1 MRKPYLQ
8 PAISLTILLGLAS
21 LPGCRGDNDPH
32 VLNMFANFTYE
43 AEMDNYTAVDDYDWH
58 TPGGIT
64 RVDFEA
70 FNFGGAVRVQVFD
83 DDGDEVYDRFFAGS
97 EQHIQE
103 HLDETDSGDSGKWE
117 IVITSTNADG
127 RIYLKL
133 FPLFR

>member
-32 VLNMFANFTYE
+32 VLNLYAEFTYE
-43 AEMDNYTAVDDYDWH
+43 TEMDNYTAVDDFDWQ

-70 FNFGGAVRVQVFD
+70 FNFGGTVRVQVFD
-83 DDGDEVYDRFFAGS
+83 DDGDEVYDRTFSGS
-97 EQHIQE
+97 GHVQDHQ
-103 HLDETDSGDSGKWE
+103 DETDTGDSGEWE

-127 RIYLKL
+127 RVYLKL
-133 FPLFR
+133 FPLHR